1 MDSSELIHDYR
12 RWQRFQRQAQLD
24 REHRAAWQQLESAGV
39 SAQRTTEAYRSMA
52 DKAATQGAC
61 YRTLFQR
68 EFEAGE
74 RLACEGWLFVR
85 RVIAENG
92 ATRLRATLLPSFTL
106 TGGTLSPAE
115 AAAESVTLEIFDQLL
130 VDRGLASVARVDRVD
145 ASGDSHFITLIDSV
159 RGDLRQHMS

>member
-1 MDSSELIHDYR
+1 MDTRELINDYR
-12 RWQRFQRQAQLD
+12 LWQRFQRQAQLD

-68 EFEAGE
+68 ELESGE

-85 RVIAENG
+85 RVLAEGG
-92 ATRLRATLLPSFTL
+92 ATRVRAALLPSFTL
-106 TGGTLSPAE
+106 TDGTLPPAE
-115 AAAESVTLEIFDQLL
+115 AGVESITLEIFDQLL
-130 VDRGLASVARVDRVD
+130 VDRSLASMARVDRID